1 MKVVLFCPFCVGS
14 DELEE
19 TSGVQHISADTHEP
33 VLTVRSYRCKDC
45 GGRFTVTDGYGG
57 KVGDT
62 VEKCT
67 VEKCTVDKEECVKPS
82 SEWFEQ
88 KYYETL
94 RELEKTKYLLDLTV
108 KEGMKQ

>member
-1 MKVVLFCPFCVGS
+1 MLEVLFCPFCAGS

-45 GGRFTVTDGYGG
+45 GGRFAVTDGYGG

-62 VEKCT
+62 VKKCT
-67 VEKCTVDKEECVKPS
+67 DELSRPASAEYWKGEADR
-82 SEWFEQ
+82 
-88 KYYETL
+88 YY
-94 RELEKTKYLLDLTV
+94 RELEKTRYLLDLTI
-108 KEGMKQ
+108 KEGMRRE